1 MGTNAVVVGY
11 GRSLHTRIFH
21 CDAIKNTDGLNLY
34 GICARNPQFQ
44 EEARKVYGV
53 KVFPNFAEVLEDG
66 QVDLVA
72 ISTPSYCHAEMAI
85 QALNAGKHVAVEKP
99 MCLQESEAEAM
110 IDAARK
116 KGRILTTRQNRRW
129 DSDFLTVRKVLSEG
143 NISPV
148 FLLHIAYTDLLKPT
162 GWRAQRGT
170 GGGVIY
176 DLGSHLIDQAVQLA
190 PAPPLSVFAFTGT
203 WGWEVDSE
211 TYARVFLKFA
221 DGSRADIELSH
232 NSWIP
237 RPRWYV
243 LGAQGSLVSEKGKF
257 LLRTKTGPEERELA
271 PAVKEGFYTNVAQAL
286 QGKAKVAVT
295 PEESKLVIRIIEA
308 AFRSAESGRAVDL

>member
-1 MGTNAVVVGY
+1 MGSNAVVVGY
-11 GRSLHTRIFH
+11 GKSLHTRIFH
-21 CDAIKNTDGLNLY
+21 CDAIKNTEGLNLY

-53 KVFPNFAEVLEDG
+53 KVYSSFAEVLQDE

-99 MCLQESEAEAM
+99 MCLKVSEAEAM
-110 IDAARK
+110 IEAARQ

-129 DSDFLTVRKVLSEG
+129 DSDFLTVRKVLSDG
-143 NISPV
+143 KISPV
-148 FLLHIAYTDLLKPT
+148 FLLHLAYTDLLKPT

-176 DLGSHLIDQAVQLA
+176 DLGSHLIDQVLQLMSV
-190 PAPPLSVFAFTGT
+190 PPLSVFAFTGT
-203 WGWEVDSE
+203 WGWDVDSE
-211 TYARVFLKFA
+211 TYARVLLRFA

-237 RPRWYV
+237 RPRWYI
-243 LGAQGSLVSEKGKF
+243 LGAQGSLASEKGKF
-257 LLRTKTGPEERELA
+257 LLRTKTGPEELEPV
-271 PAVKEGFYTNVAQAL
+271 PAGKEGFYANVAQAL
-286 QGKAKVAVT
+286 QGKAKAAVT

-308 AFRSAESGRAVDL
+308 AFWSAESGQVVDL